1 MFNLKGAKAMSKEFL
16 TIKEL
21 SQILGKSPQSFYK
34 RINKD
39 GDVFNDYVKKVGGKT
54 LVSRRILE
62 EVYQDDFKDVNQFK
76 KVDEPVDNQIELI
89 TSLKN
94 QVEFQKKEIDQ
105 KNEQIKELMER
116 LKEITKTLDQQQQL
130 AAIDKQKILELESS
144 TENKNKGFFNR
155 LFNK

>member
-1 MFNLKGAKAMSKEFL
+1 MAR
-16 TIKEL
+16 
-21 SQILGKSPQSFYK
+21 P
-34 RINKD
+34 
-39 GDVFNDYVKKVGGKT
+39 
-54 LVSRRILE
+54 
-62 EVYQDDFKDVNQFK
+62 
-76 KVDEPVDNQIELI
+76 
-89 TSLKN
+89 
-94 QVEFQKKEIDQ
+94 KKEIDQ